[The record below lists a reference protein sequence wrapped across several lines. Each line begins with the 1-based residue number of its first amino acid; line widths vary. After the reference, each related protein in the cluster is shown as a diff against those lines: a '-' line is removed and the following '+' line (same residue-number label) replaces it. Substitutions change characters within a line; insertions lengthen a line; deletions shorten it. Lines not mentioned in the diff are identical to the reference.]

1 MVFDHVCGTRNC
13 AARCRFAQF
22 RPLHPRFGRS
32 SRHRRRS
39 LTCLSCR
46 SPALGQ
52 IFLCQIKMHPCGCT
66 FICIAHLNCKRRDLV
81 FDHVC
86 GTRNCS
92 ARCRFAQ
99 FRPLHPRFGRSSRHR
114 RRSLTRLS
122 CRSPALG
129 QIFLC
134 QMKKHPCGC
143 FFIWRRRRAL
153 VFDHVCGARN
163 CSARCRFAQFRPLH
177 PRIGRSSRHRRRS
190 LPRLSCRSPALG
202 QIFLCQIKMHPY
214 GVHFYLA
221 EKERFELSRRLSR
234 PTPLAG
240 APLRPLEYF
249 SKGCQ
254 RSSQN

>member
-1 MVFDHVCGTRNC
+1 MSNSVICLTSLGVIFPVAKVILRLRRDGIIFAPKTREANFTRRKPNIT
-13 AARCRFAQF
+13 AE
-22 RPLHPRFGRS
+22 GNIT
-32 SRHRRRS
+32 RRS
-39 LTCLSCR
+39 ANITEKSLALQVLFPVPGARSNLSVPNEKRTLKC
-46 SPALGQ
+46 P
-52 IFLCQIKMHPCGCT
+52 IFAK
-66 FICIAHLNCKRRDLV
+66 LN
-81 FDHVC
+81 
-86 GTRNCS
+86 
-92 ARCRFAQ
+92 
-99 FRPLHPRFGRSSRHR
+99 
-114 RRSLTRLS
+114 
-122 CRSPALG
+122 
-129 QIFLC
+129 
-134 QMKKHPCGC
+134 
-143 FFIWRRRRAL
+143 WRRRDL

-190 LPRLSCRSPALG
+190 LTRLSCRSPALG

-214 GVHFYLA
+214 RVHFNLA

>member
-86 GTRNCS
+86 G
-92 ARCRFAQ
+92 
-99 FRPLHPRFGRSSRHR
+99 
-114 RRSLTRLS
+114 
-122 CRSPALG
+122 
-129 QIFLC
+129 
-134 QMKKHPCGC
+134 
-143 FFIWRRRRAL
+143 
-153 VFDHVCGARN
+153 ARN

-177 PRIGRSSRHRRRS
+177 PRIGRFSRHRRRS
-190 LPRLSCRSPALG
+190 LARLSCRSPALG
-202 QIFLCQIKMHPY
+202 QIFLCQIKMHPI

>member
-1 MVFDHVCGTRNC
+1 MLYSGVHLC
-13 AARCRFAQF
+13 AEKAEKPYF
-22 RPLHPRFGRS
+22 
-32 SRHRRRS
+32 
-39 LTCLSCR
+39 
-46 SPALGQ
+46 
-52 IFLCQIKMHPCGCT
+52 K
-66 FICIAHLNCKRRDLV
+66 
-81 FDHVC
+81 
-86 GTRNCS
+86 
-92 ARCRFAQ
+92 
-99 FRPLHPRFGRSSRHR
+99 
-114 RRSLTRLS
+114 RLS
-122 CRSPALG
+122 GIEKVHRNSIKITVDL
-129 QIFLC
+129 
-134 QMKKHPCGC
+134 
-143 FFIWRRRRAL
+143 WRRRRDL

-177 PRIGRSSRHRRRS
+177 PRFGRFSRHRRRS